1 MKRMLSLLLVLTMV
15 LSLFTGCRST
25 QTEEKTEEPMVA
37 ATTQPAET
45 AEPTTEPTTEPTLSP
60 EEIFIAS
67 LPERMRE
74 GYETG
79 FVELD
84 MLEDLER
91 SLTVGEASKIIQA
104 AYVSRCGVES
114 KTLNAL
120 MTNETYNTREANLWW
135 MSGAIALAD
144 VELIYGDQY
153 EDYEQ
158 WWTLCRDKLV
168 KEQLWNDMCWL
179 NYTSGFEDH
188 YYVNNDYAAKTAGD
202 KLYAACTFWSKSLC
216 DYGSSLYDQTNG
228 VKVLDEETALN
239 EDLLA
244 QVNVEEVVE
253 FALRFANSAPPIP
266 NPDWVA
272 PEKVDTYDPSII
284 TPDILE
290 KETNLPAASCSNLP
304 SEWHG
309 IVVEDLYDR
318 ELTDLGAEC
327 QDQKVY
333 EYEIQV
339 IKDAGFN
346 FIGLNINFSL
356 LQSYNYSALEYY
368 DFTGNGDLDEN
379 KLKELDQVLAW
390 CMKNDIHLDI
400 RAAGIPDSCTERD
413 QSLNWNSSGNAEK
426 FAAIW
431 QALARRYA
439 DIPNEYLSF
448 TVFTGEYG
456 VSTDF
461 LMTAVEAIRAE
472 SPERCIIADIYD
484 KKISAEAF
492 AEMGVALSYKFAAAH
507 SELFDVWGDIV
518 DKAGSV
524 ANFSWPYKGSLDAQA
539 LMNGKLYQNGP
550 SANEVMA
557 IAQEYGVGFMLSD
570 FGIHTG
576 TGNAPSDY
584 ITVRFPDE
592 EYHAMITDI
601 ISTMESQGYG
611 WCFAHWYGSYGL
623 SFGCPVIENTVY
635 EQIENYPC
643 YVDQTILGWFKE
655 INSVK

>member
-1 MKRMLSLLLVLTMV
+1 MKRTLSMLLVLTTV
-15 LSLFTGCRST
+15 LSLLTGCSGGG
-25 QTEEKTEEPMVA
+25 
-37 ATTQPAET
+37 ET
-45 AEPTTEPTTEPTLSP
+45 AQAAQPTDDVMETAAAPTEVTTEPTTEPTLSP

-67 LPERMRE
+67 LPERIRE
-74 GYETG
+74 GYKKG
-79 FVELD
+79 FVELEV
-84 MLEDLER
+84 LEDLER
-91 SLTVGEASKIIQA
+91 GLTVGEAAKILQA

-114 KTLNAL
+114 RTLNDL
-120 MTNETYNTREANLWW
+120 MVNETYSTREANAWW

-144 VELIYGDQY
+144 IELIYGDQY
-153 EDYEQ
+153 EDYDQ
-158 WWTLCRDKLV
+158 WWTLCRDNLV
-168 KEQLWNDMCWL
+168 KEPLWNDMIFL
-179 NYTSGFEDH
+179 NFTDSFEDH

-202 KLYAACTFWSKSLC
+202 PLYAACSFWSKSLC
-216 DYGSSLYDQTNG
+216 DYASNLYDQTNG

-253 FALRFANSAPPIP
+253 FALRFANSASPVP

-272 PEKVDTYDPSII
+272 PENVGTYDPSII

-309 IVVEDLYDR
+309 IVVEDLFDR

-327 QDQKVY
+327 QDQKIY
-333 EYEIQV
+333 EYEIQA

-356 LQSYNYSALEYY
+356 LQSYHYSGLEYY
-368 DFTGNGDLDEN
+368 DFTGSGDLDEN

-390 CMKNDIHLDI
+390 CMKHDIHLDI

-413 QSLNWNSSGNAEK
+413 QSSNWSSSGNAEK

-461 LMTAVEAIRAE
+461 LIPAVEAIRAE

-507 SELFDVWGDIV
+507 SELFDTWADITQKV
-518 DKAGSV
+518 GGV

-550 SANEVMA
+550 CANEVIA

-576 TGNAPSDY
+576 KANSPSDY

-601 ISTMESQGYG
+601 ISTIESQGYA

-623 SFGCPVIENTVY
+623 SFGYPVIENAVY

-655 INSVK
+655 INGVG